1 MVFSR
6 GAARRCIAR
15 ARSSL
20 FSHPLRSPSTITDC
34 SIVHIAAATH
44 CNARVE
50 SLRSLKRG
58 TSVQR
63 EAGTEKGSLEEKHRG
78 ATAPST
84 ICFHLVGRK
93 ERNRGGTRR
102 GERTFLE
109 EETNSTTG
117 GRRPCNAHH
126 PLESAAR
133 RARKR
138 AGVTRRNS
146 AEGRG
151 LGWTKLRTMEKICL
165 RSSLTKSK
173 W

>member
-63 EAGTEKGSLEEKHRG
+63 EAGTEKGLLVGGKTPGCNRPLHYLFPPGWAKGKESRRDEARWTHLPRGGDEFDYWRTTPVQRAPPSRKRG
-78 ATAPST
+78 ATRAQTRGSYAT
-84 ICFHLVGRK
+84 KF
-93 ERNRGGTRR
+93 RGGP
-102 GERTFLE
+102 GF
-109 EETNSTTG
+109 
-117 GRRPCNAHH
+117 
-126 PLESAAR
+126 
-133 RARKR
+133 
-138 AGVTRRNS
+138 GVDEVKDDGKNLF
-146 AEGRG
+146 AFIVDQE
-151 LGWTKLRTMEKICL
+151 
-165 RSSLTKSK
+165 
-173 W
+173 